1 MNHTKRLLA
10 VLSSYLLAAL
20 CLTAL
25 AAATAQASGS
35 WRIQGSEAL
44 AKEESVTWGQDGG
57 SYAFLLPTLNLQLV
71 FKKLV
76 SIGGKLQSEG
86 KGIAE
91 FKFTEGK
98 VYTIKGELEE
108 LPCIVGDLT
117 FKAPTNLFLHN
128 GKTYSTLQV
137 ETITTYAKGTGCP
150 LAHENKVVGTIALE
164 GNFEEE
170 SVEHLFKVAP
180 TALFPEFKMSF
191 GTNPLEVDGSWIT
204 SLSGAHKG
212 QKWNGI
218 G

>member
-1 MNHTKRLLA
+1 MNHAKRLPALFLPCL
-10 VLSSYLLAAL
+10 LSSL
-20 CLTAL
+20 CLL
-25 AAATAQASGS
+25 MLSAAAAQASGS

-44 AKEESVTWGQDGG
+44 ATEKSVTWKQDGE

-76 SIGGKLQSEG
+76 FNGGKLQSEG

-98 VYTIKGELEE
+98 VYTLKGELEE

-117 FKAPTNLFLHN
+117 FSAPTNLFLHN
-128 GKTYSTLQV
+128 GKTYNSLKV
-137 ETITTYAKGTGCP
+137 ETITTYSSGTGCP
-150 LAHENKVVGTIALE
+150 LAPKNTVVGTIVLE

-170 SVEHLFKVAP
+170 AVEHLFKVAP
-180 TALFPEFKMSF
+180 TALFPELTIKF
-191 GTNPLEVDGSWIT
+191 GTNPLEVDGSWIGL
-204 SLSGAHKG
+204 LSGSHTG
-212 QKWNGI
+212 LKWSGI